1 MILKSTLTE
10 VYKKQQQLL
19 HKQIY
24 GIRSEMLDKID
35 LVSSDKNIQI

>member
-19 HKQIY
+19 QKQTH
-24 GIRSEMLDKID
+24 GVEREMLDKID